1 MLLQT
6 DETAGCEC
14 DRPLFLYMRD
24 AYLVD
29 IQVMTAREKA
39 GPDRMGVELDP
50 KVFELSTEQIP
61 TPDDAR
67 LAEDWGDHLTRI
79 NPTVRSPGT
88 EHRWV
93 LRIGAEGGR

>member
-1 MLLQT
+1 
-6 DETAGCEC
+6 
-14 DRPLFLYMRD
+14 MRD
-24 AYLVD
+24 AYLGD

-39 GPDRMGVELDP
+39 GTDQVGIEFAP

-67 LAEDWGDHLTRI
+67 LAENWGDRLTRI
-79 NPTVRSPGT
+79 NLTLRGPGT

-93 LRIGAEGGR
+93 LRIGAEGGQ

>member
-1 MLLQT
+1 MLFET
-6 DETAGCEC
+6 DATAGCEC

-24 AYLVD
+24 AYLGD
-29 IQVMTAREKA
+29 IQVMTARGKA
-39 GPDRMGVELDP
+39 GPDQVGVEFDP

-67 LAEDWGDHLTRI
+67 LAEDWGDRLTRI
-79 NPTVRSPGT
+79 DPTVRGLGT